1 MMGFTTREIW
11 ALVHGVGW
19 GGIFL
24 LSFAGGLAGL
34 WLLRYP
40 WIREVGA
47 ARLVQRLSI
56 ATWIMAIGLWLTV
69 LSGTY
74 IVFPWYRAE
83 PPAGVT
89 DLAAYPRAYLEAD
102 PNLANWH
109 TFAAVWKEHVGWLSP
124 ILATAVAFITR
135 RYGAQLANER
145 LIRRGLMAM
154 LTLAFVAATIS
165 GLVGALITKLAPV
178 R

>member
-1 MMGFTTREIW
+1 MGFTTREIW

-24 LSFAGGLAGL
+24 LSYAGGIAGL

-40 WIREVGA
+40 WVREAGA
-47 ARLVQRLSI
+47 ARLVQRLSLG
-56 ATWIMAIGLWLTV
+56 TWIMAIGLWLTV

-74 IVFPWYRAE
+74 LIFPWYRAE
-83 PPAGVT
+83 PPPGAT
-89 DLAAYPRAYLEAD
+89 ELAAFPRAYLEAD
-102 PNLANWH
+102 PNLAPWH

-124 ILATAVAFITR
+124 ILATAVAAVTWQ
-135 RYGAQLANER
+135 YGRQLADEPG
-145 LIRRGLMAM
+145 IRRGLMVL
-154 LTLAFVAATIS
+154 LTLAFVSATIA
-165 GLVGALITKLAPV
+165 GLIGALITKLAPV

>member
-1 MMGFTTREIW
+1 MGFTTREIW

-19 GGIFL
+19 GGVFL

-40 WIREVGA
+40 WVREAGA
-47 ARLVQRLSI
+47 ARIVQRLSI
-56 ATWIMAIGLWLTV
+56 GTWIMAIGLWLTV

-89 DLAAYPRAYLEAD
+89 DLTAYPRAYLEAD
-102 PNLANWH
+102 AALAGWH
-109 TFAAVWKEHVGWLSP
+109 TLAAVWKEHVGWLSP
-124 ILATAVAFITR
+124 ILATAVATVTR
-135 RYGAQLANER
+135 KYGAQLATEHT
-145 LIRRGLMAM
+145 IRRGLMVM

-165 GLVGALITKLAPV
+165 GLIGALVTKLAPV
-178 R
+178 K

>member
-1 MMGFTTREIW
+1 MMGFTARETW

-19 GGIFL
+19 GGLFL

-40 WIREVGA
+40 WVRQAGVDK
-47 ARLVQRLSI
+47 LVRWLSVL
-56 ATWIMAIGLWLTV
+56 TWIMAIGLWLTV

-83 PPAGVT
+83 PPAGAT
-89 DLAAYPRAYLEAD
+89 DLSAFPRAFLEAD
-102 PNLANWH
+102 PNLAQWH
-109 TFAAVWKEHVGWLSP
+109 TMAAVWKEHVGWLSP
-124 ILATAVAFITR
+124 ILATAVAYVTQK
-135 RYGAQLANER
+135 YGPQLADEPK
-145 LIRRGLMAM
+145 LRRGLMLM
-154 LTLAFVAATIS
+154 LTLAVVAATIA
-165 GLVGALITKLAPV
+165 GLIGALITKLAPV